1 MPCGLME
8 AIPPSV
14 PAVTRTPAR
23 CTRPT
28 AASTLG
34 PCQIE
39 TLEEGQLSRGRK
51 RIRRC
56 ADGGADCDAALGE
69 GLQQAVS
76 RTSSRENWQAS
87 RSVPA
92 VVTPPLAMIFTT
104 STRCSARSL
113 IAARSA
119 AASCAS
125 PPSASNGHGCW

>member
-1 MPCGLME
+1 MT

-34 PCQIE
+34 RCQIE
-39 TLEEGQLSRGRK
+39 TLEEGQLSRGRN

-76 RTSSRENWQAS
+76 HIHARRCQAGAVFDPVDS
-87 RSVPA
+87 GLDRLLDGRQSVR
-92 VVTPPLAMIFTT
+92 VD
-104 STRCSARSL
+104 
-113 IAARSA
+113 
-119 AASCAS
+119 
-125 PPSASNGHGCW
+125 GHR